1 MQLHERF
8 VHKTVVMVKEGAING
23 TNETQDGYKNRRW
36 NCEILWVKNGTN
48 CATLNGRI
56 KKLLMDNILYQ
67 CNINHPLCGS
77 TMVIDDTNGELTA
90 LGRPIGP

>member
-1 MQLHERF
+1 M
-8 VHKTVVMVKEGAING
+8 
-23 TNETQDGYKNRRW
+23 
-36 NCEILWVKNGTN
+36 NGTN